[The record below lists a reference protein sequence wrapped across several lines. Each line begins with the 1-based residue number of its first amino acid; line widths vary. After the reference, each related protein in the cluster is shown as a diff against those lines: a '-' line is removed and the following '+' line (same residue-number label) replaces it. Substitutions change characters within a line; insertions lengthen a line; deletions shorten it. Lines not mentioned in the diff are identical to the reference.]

1 MQQINFTIDEPQV
14 NFLKN
19 YQVYGFQ
26 NQSSMI
32 RAALNRLQEEL
43 ELQNLR
49 ESADLYA
56 EIYDDDVELQELTE
70 TAISG
75 WPK

>member
-1 MQQINFTIDEPQV
+1 MQQINLTIYEPQV

-56 EIYDDDVELQELTE
+56 EIYDDDAELQELTE
-70 TAISG
+70 IAISG
-75 WPK
+75 WPE

>member
-1 MQQINFTIDEPQV
+1 MQQINFTIYEPQV

-26 NQSSMI
+26 NQSSMV

-43 ELQNLR
+43 ELKNLR

-56 EIYDDDVELQELTE
+56 EIYDKDEELQELTE
-70 TAISG
+70 SAILE
-75 WPK
+75 WPE

>member
-1 MQQINFTIDEPQV
+1 MTQINLTIDEPQV

-19 YQVYGFQ
+19 YEAYGFQ
-26 NQSSMI
+26 NESSMI

-43 ELQNLR
+43 ELQSLR

-56 EIYDDDVELQELTE
+56 EIYDKDEELQELTE
-70 TAISG
+70 SAILE
-75 WPK
+75 WPE